1 MNNNCF
7 DNKIKKNLDC
17 GKKCNC
23 TPIIVG
29 PTGPTGPQG
38 PASIA
43 VGVTTT
49 TDPGTNASVT
59 NVGTDD
65 NVILNFNIPRG
76 ETGPIGPQGIPGTEG
91 PTGPTGPQG
100 LQGLQGIQGPTGP
113 TGPQGLQ
120 GLQGIQGP
128 TGPTGPTGPQGLQGL
143 QGIQGPTGP
152 TGPAGPAGPTA
163 IETYGRKYNTSTDN
177 ISLETNIAQNIP
189 LGNNGPTNNIT
200 TATLNTLTI
209 TENGVYLVEYGFSG
223 SSSTNATLTVE
234 VNQNANAISGT
245 SIVKTVTANNNTDFN
260 SSTINSFAVGD
271 EIGLSINSSTAAT
284 ITPANGTNA
293 YLNIVRI
300 S

>member
-113 TGPQGLQ
+113 TGP
-120 GLQGIQGP
+120 
-128 TGPTGPTGPQGLQGL
+128 TGPQGLQGL

-152 TGPAGPAGPTA
+152 TGPTGPAGPTA

-177 ISLETNIAQNIP
+177 ISLETNVAQNIP

-271 EIGLSINSSTAAT
+271 EIGLSIMSSTTAT

>member
-7 DNKIKKNLDC
+7 DNKIKKILDC
-17 GKKCNC
+17 GKQCNC

-38 PASIA
+38 PASIT

-113 TGPQGLQ
+113 TGP
-120 GLQGIQGP
+120 
-128 TGPTGPTGPQGLQGL
+128 TGPQGLQGL

-152 TGPAGPAGPTA
+152 TGPTGPAGPTA

-177 ISLETNIAQNIP
+177 ISLETNVAQNIP

-200 TATLNTLTI
+200 TATQNTLTI

-271 EIGLSINSSTAAT
+271 EIGLSINSSTTAT

>member
-7 DNKIKKNLDC
+7 DNKIKKILDC
-17 GKKCNC
+17 GKQCNC

-38 PASIA
+38 PASIT

-91 PTGPTGPQG
+91 PTGPTGPTGPQG

-128 TGPTGPTGPQGLQGL
+128 TGPTGPTGP
-143 QGIQGPTGP
+143 
-152 TGPAGPAGPTA
+152 AGPTA

-177 ISLETNIAQNIP
+177 ISLETNVAQNIP

-200 TATLNTLTI
+200 TATQNTLTI

-260 SSTINSFAVGD
+260 SSTINSFSVGD
-271 EIGLSINSSTAAT
+271 EIGLSIKSSTTAT

>member
-7 DNKIKKNLDC
+7 DNKIKKILDC
-17 GKKCNC
+17 GKQCNC
-23 TPIIVG
+23 TPVIVG

-65 NVILNFNIPRG
+65 NVILNFNIPKG
-76 ETGPIGPQGIPGTEG
+76 EIGPIGPQGIPGTEG
-91 PTGPTGPQG
+91 PM
-100 LQGLQGIQGPTGP
+100 GP

-152 TGPAGPAGPTA
+152 AGPTA

-189 LGNNGPTNNIT
+189 LGNNGPTNKIT
-200 TATLNTLTI
+200 TATQNTLTI

-271 EIGLSINSSTAAT
+271 EIGLSIKSSTAAT

>member
-7 DNKIKKNLDC
+7 DNKIKKILDC
-17 GKKCNC
+17 GKQCNC

-91 PTGPTGPQG
+91 PTGPTGP
-100 LQGLQGIQGPTGP
+100 

-128 TGPTGPTGPQGLQGL
+128 TGPT
-143 QGIQGPTGP
+143 
-152 TGPAGPAGPTA
+152 GPAGPTA

-189 LGNNGPTNNIT
+189 LGNNGPANNIT
-200 TATLNTLTI
+200 TATQNTLTI

>member
-91 PTGPTGPQG
+91 PTGPTGP
-100 LQGLQGIQGPTGP
+100 T
-113 TGPQGLQ
+113 
-120 GLQGIQGP
+120 
-128 TGPTGPTGPQGLQGL
+128 
-143 QGIQGPTGP
+143 
-152 TGPAGPAGPTA
+152 GPAGPTA

>member
-38 PASIA
+38 PASID

-65 NVILNFNIPRG
+65 NVILNFNIPKG

-91 PTGPTGPQG
+91 PTGPAGPQG

-113 TGPQGLQ
+113 T
-120 GLQGIQGP
+120 
-128 TGPTGPTGPQGLQGL
+128 
-143 QGIQGPTGP
+143 
-152 TGPAGPAGPTA
+152 A
-163 IETYGRKYNTSTDN
+163 RCNK
-177 ISLETNIAQNIP
+177 
-189 LGNNGPTNNIT
+189 
-200 TATLNTLTI
+200 
-209 TENGVYLVEYGFSG
+209 
-223 SSSTNATLTVE
+223 SS
-234 VNQNANAISGT
+234 IYFF
-245 SIVKTVTANNNTDFN
+245 KW
-260 SSTINSFAVGD
+260 
-271 EIGLSINSSTAAT
+271 
-284 ITPANGTNA
+284 
-293 YLNIVRI
+293 
-300 S
+300 